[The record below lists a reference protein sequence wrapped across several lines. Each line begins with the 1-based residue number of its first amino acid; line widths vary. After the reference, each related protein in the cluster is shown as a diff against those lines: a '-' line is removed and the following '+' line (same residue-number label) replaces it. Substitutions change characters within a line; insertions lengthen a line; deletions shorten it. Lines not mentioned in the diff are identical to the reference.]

1 MNGKNNNDHK
11 MKNKVVIRVGRP
23 CRNSVQPWV
32 HEIKIQVWNSVD
44 DIHSFGKYNME
55 NTDGYI
61 SGEQL
66 DRLLFCMGLLV
77 GSSYKGRPGF
87 DVHVE
92 MI

>member
-1 MNGKNNNDHK
+1 ME
-11 MKNKVVIRVGRP
+11 NKVVIRVDRP
-23 CRNSVQPWV
+23 RRNSVQPWV
-32 HEIKIQVWNSVD
+32 HEIKIQVRNSVD
-44 DIHSFGKYNME
+44 NINSFGAHDME

-61 SGEQL
+61 SGELL

-87 DVHVE
+87 DVDVE